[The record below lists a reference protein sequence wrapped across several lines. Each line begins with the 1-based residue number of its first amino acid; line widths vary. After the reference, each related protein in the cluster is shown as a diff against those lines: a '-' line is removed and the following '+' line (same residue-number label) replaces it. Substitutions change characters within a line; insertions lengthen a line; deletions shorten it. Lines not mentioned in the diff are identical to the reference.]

1 MARKAG
7 SIVVDRLRDRI
18 LVGRYFGRWGPG
30 DRLPSV
36 RDVARH
42 EEVDRK
48 TAAAAYRRLQR
59 EGLVRVE
66 PRSGVYLGP
75 DMADNTRD
83 PLRRLHAQWLENA
96 LTSAAELGLS
106 SADVARM
113 LHGVARIE
121 AQRIPVIDEDAEH
134 ATVLARELAQRTS
147 LQFMPATPHELR
159 ATARPFR
166 ATLFAVATP
175 AARLGMESVMRRT
188 PVVAA
193 TLEPQ
198 LLERVGRTA
207 EDGPVAVVVGTR
219 GLMDELRRA
228 LDHGLVEGGER
239 VRIVLAPAASG
250 AAEREALYAG
260 VEGARVV
267 LWPGTP
273 AWAVERLTESATE
286 DLHQDAL
293 LSAATLTRIMAQVA
307 RTTLENINTSSGV

>member
-1 MARKAG
+1 VARKAG

-75 DMADNTRD
+75 DLVDNTRD
-83 PLRRLHAQWLENA
+83 PLRRLHAQWLEHA
-96 LTSAAELGLS
+96 LTSAAELGLT
-106 SADVARM
+106 SARVARM

-121 AQRIPVIDEDAEH
+121 AQRIPAIDEDGEH
-134 ATVLARELAQRTS
+134 AAVLARELSQRTS
-147 LQFMPATPHELR
+147 LQFMPASPHDLPAIAGPLR
-159 ATARPFR
+159 TAP
-166 ATLFAVATP
+166 FAVATP
-175 AARLGMESVMRRT
+175 AARLRMGAAMRRI

-193 TLEPQ
+193 TLEPE

-207 EDGPVAVVVGTR
+207 EHGPVAVVVGTR

-228 LDHGLVEGGER
+228 LDHGLVDGGER
-239 VRIVLAPAASG
+239 VRIVLASG
-250 AAEREALYAG
+250 SSDADELEALDAA
-260 VEGARVV
+260 VADARVV

-273 AWAVERLTESATE
+273 AWAVERLTESAIE
-286 DLHQDAL
+286 DLHQDTL

-307 RTTLENINTSSGV
+307 RTALENINTSSGV

>member
-1 MARKAG
+1 M
-7 SIVVDRLRDRI
+7 VDRLRDRI

-48 TAAAAYRRLQR
+48 TAAAAYRRLQG

-75 DMADNTRD
+75 DLVDNTRD
-83 PLRRLHAQWLENA
+83 PLRRLHAQWLEHA
-96 LTSAAELGLS
+96 LTSAAELGLT
-106 SADVARM
+106 SAAVARM

-121 AQRIPVIDEDAEH
+121 AQRLPVIDADVEH
-134 ATVLARELAQRTS
+134 ATVLARELAGRTS
-147 LQFMPATPHELR
+147 LQFIPASPQELR
-159 ATARPFR
+159 AGTGPFR
-166 ATLFAVATP
+166 TAPFAVATP
-175 AARLGMESVMRRT
+175 AARLRMGAATRRV

-193 TLEPQ
+193 TLEPE

-207 EDGPVAVVVGTR
+207 GYGPAAVVVGTR

-228 LDHGLVEGGER
+228 LDHGLVDDGER
-239 VRIVLAPAASG
+239 VRIVLASTSSG
-250 AAEREALYAG
+250 ADDAEELDAA
-260 VEGARVV
+260 VEDARVV

-273 AWAVERLTESATE
+273 AWAVERLTGSAIE
-286 DLHQDAL
+286 DLHRDTL
-293 LSAATLTRIMAQVA
+293 LSAATMGRIMAQVA
-307 RTTLENINTSSGV
+307 RTALENINTSSGV

>member
-1 MARKAG
+1 M
-7 SIVVDRLRDRI
+7 VDRLRDRI

-96 LTSAAELGLS
+96 LTSAAELGLT
-106 SADVARM
+106 SAGVARM
-113 LHGVARIE
+113 LSGVARIE
-121 AQRIPVIDEDAEH
+121 AQRIPVVDEDAEH
-134 ATVLARELAQRTS
+134 ATVLARELVQRTS

-159 ATARPFR
+159 ATASSFR
-166 ATLFAVATP
+166 ATPFAVATP
-175 AARLGMESVMRRT
+175 AARLRMESTMRRT

-198 LLERVGRTA
+198 LLERVGRAA
-207 EDGPVAVVVGTR
+207 EHGPVAVVVGTR

-228 LDHGLVEGGER
+228 LDHGLLEGGER
-239 VRIVLAPAASG
+239 VRIVMASTASG
-250 AAEREALYAG
+250 ADEREALDAG
-260 VEGARVV
+260 VADARVV
-267 LWPGTP
+267 LWPGSP
-273 AWAVERLTESATE
+273 AWAVERLTESAIE

-293 LSAATLTRIMAQVA
+293 LSAATLARIMAQVA
-307 RTTLENINTSSGV
+307 RTAIESINTSNGV

>member
-1 MARKAG
+1 
-7 SIVVDRLRDRI
+7 VDRLRDRI

-75 DMADNTRD
+75 DTADTTRD
-83 PLRRLHAQWLENA
+83 PLRRLHAQWLESA
-96 LTSAAELGLS
+96 LTSAAELGLT
-106 SADVARM
+106 SAGVARM

-147 LQFMPATPHELR
+147 LQFMPAAPHQLR
-159 ATARPFR
+159 ANVAAFR
-166 ATLFAVATP
+166 AAPFAVATP
-175 AARLGMESVMRRT
+175 AARLRMEPAMRRT

-207 EDGPVAVVVGTR
+207 AHGPVAVVVGTR
-219 GLMDELRRA
+219 GLRDELRRA
-228 LDHGLVEGGER
+228 LDHGLVDGGER

-250 AAEREALYAG
+250 ADGREALDAE
-260 VEGARVV
+260 VENARVV

-273 AWAVERLTESATE
+273 AWAVERWKESAIE
-286 DLHQDAL
+286 DLHQDVL
-293 LSAATLTRIMAQVA
+293 LSAATLARIMTQLA
-307 RTTLENINTSSGV
+307 RTTLENINTSSGA